1 MNRQKI
7 AATVGA
13 VVLLGGAVP
22 ASAQQVGPGLGT
34 PMVPTGQETNSRV
47 ATRGANFLEIGLGA
61 RAMGMAGAYTALGEG
76 LSSLYFN
83 LAGAAEVQG
92 IAAGVNVSQLYGK
105 DGLDFVWGAAV
116 LPLGG
121 GAIGIQVGQMSSGR
135 IERTTYQSPE
145 GGDIIG
151 GLDFEYTATV
161 AELSYSRRLTDRLA
175 FGIGGKYATEGEQRA
190 NANYFGVDVGLKF
203 RTGLY
208 GTTIGAS
215 LSNAGSSGKFE
226 GTALE
231 RATDEDIL
239 EGQLVRVNLRTE
251 EMEMPTMFRFSLMT
265 DLLGGPEALISQ
277 RTNYGTLRAVGEFN
291 QALDTD
297 IQGVLG
303 LEYGLRD
310 RVFVRTG
317 KRWMN
322 ESVDD
327 EFFSKSDQFNR
338 GLAFGGGVR
347 FPLGGRNLQF
357 DYAWNGAGEL
367 PSTNHFTF
375 EIGF

>member
-1 MNRQKI
+1 MNRQI
-7 AATVGA
+7 LTVTVGA
-13 VVLLGGAVP
+13 IVLLGGAS
-22 ASAQQVGPGLGT
+22 ASAQQAGPGLGT

-83 LAGAAEVQG
+83 LAGAAEVQN
-92 IAAGVNVSQLYGK
+92 IAAGISVSQLYGK

-121 GAIGIQVGQMSSGR
+121 GAIGIQVGQMSSGK
-135 IERTTYQSPE
+135 IERTTYGSPE
-145 GGDIIG
+145 GGDLVG
-151 GLDFEYTATV
+151 GLDFQYTATV

-175 FGIGGKYATEGEQRA
+175 LGLGAKYASEGEQRA
-190 NANYFGVDVGLKF
+190 SASYLGVDVGLKF

-208 GTTIGAS
+208 GTTLGAS
-215 LSNAGSSGKFE
+215 LSNAGSSGKFQ

-239 EGQLVRVNLRTE
+239 EGQLVRVNIRTE
-251 EMEMPTMFRFSLMT
+251 PMEMPTMFRFSLMT

-277 RTNYGTLRAVGEFN
+277 QSNYGTLRAVGEFN

-297 IQGVLG
+297 IQTVLG

-310 RVFVRTG
+310 RVFVRAG

-322 ESVDD
+322 EDVDK
-327 EFFSKSDQFNR
+327 EFFSSSDRMER

-357 DYAWNGAGEL
+357 DYAWNGSGEL